1 MIPNKRYQRWRE
13 NKRLRYMRKKKA
25 FLQRMQIKRAFN
37 KLKSETII
45 AKQKSQDRLY
55 NFLCWRFY
63 RLRVDLP
70 YSIERWIYE

>member
-1 MIPNKRYQRWRE
+1 MIYNKRYQRWRE
-13 NKRLRYMRKKKA
+13 KRWIEYKKKREA

-37 KLKSETII
+37 KLKSETVI

-55 NFLCWRFY
+55 NFLCYRFQKLH
-63 RLRVDLP
+63 LRLP